1 MNKLLEDIIRF
12 VCRHEG
18 TSEDAETIKPLN
30 IEKSRAR
37 QKLLREEQILKEI
50 FKILEPFT
58 EGDNGEPPLV
68 PLVDIKDNKQQYYK
82 KMLRLCYRF
91 VPTPTH
97 ISTKKL
103 IYFLRILRHA
113 THDYRKNQEDVA
125 KKFCLM
131 QKQIG
136 YDILAEDTLTFL
148 LNKNKKLLIEH
159 IRN

>member
-1 MNKLLEDIIRF
+1 LNVLLNLPCLIDDRPTVRGNLIDVSFDNLKLKTKQHPNLHARKDMNKLLEDIIRF

-91 VPTPTH
+91 V
-97 ISTKKL
+97 SYQLK
-103 IYFLRILRHA
+103 
-113 THDYRKNQEDVA
+113 
-125 KKFCLM
+125 
-131 QKQIG
+131 G
-136 YDILAEDTLTFL
+136 
-148 LNKNKKLLIEH
+148 
-159 IRN
+159 

>member
-1 MNKLLEDIIRF
+1 MNFYVVKIIF
-12 VCRHEG
+12 
-18 TSEDAETIKPLN
+18 
-30 IEKSRAR
+30 
-37 QKLLREEQILKEI
+37 
-50 FKILEPFT
+50 
-58 EGDNGEPPLV
+58 
-68 PLVDIKDNKQQYYK
+68 
-82 KMLRLCYRF
+82 
-91 VPTPTH
+91 
-97 ISTKKL
+97 
-103 IYFLRILRHA
+103 FLRILRHA